1 MSALSG
7 GSAASAGAST
17 TTTSESS
24 SVSTTSL
31 TQSIDKLDG
40 SMATG
45 QSNYHAWRFR
55 IIRILKEKGVLEAI
69 EDSEDSISPRK
80 DNQAFTI
87 ITLNIKDSQIPYIQD
102 ASSTRDAWKSLKEV
116 HQGIGMNGRMILM
129 QRLWGLKIT
138 EADDTAQHLNQ
149 FRELAN
155 QLSGL
160 SQDGKGME
168 DSELATILTLS
179 LPESYEPLVMAL
191 QSRSDT
197 ITFDMMA
204 GRLLQESGR
213 RHISHISQTPY
224 SRNHSPQT
232 AFTAQ
237 RPPTGVRGG
246 RGRTGPGHT
255 YNGRGRGG
263 FRTRT
268 REIHSSGQTG
278 TEVRRN
284 IPALNTQVPMGTK
297 CYYCG
302 KGGHWKKDC
311 YKRKLDESAGSSTST
326 RREKEFTFLAENPN
340 TIPESSWVI
349 DSGASQHLCRDRMQ
363 FVTYR
368 NVSDTQM
375 ITIADGTKIHAHGT
389 GEIEIHTALGVIQL
403 TDVWQVPTI
412 GASLMSVARIVDAGY
427 MVGFEQLV
435 CYVSKDGVTGLF
447 LSNENTIGPAVDLL
461 ALVLRE
467 ASRDRR

>member
-1 MSALSG
+1 MSAPSG

-17 TTTSESS
+17 TTTSDSS

-55 IIRILKEKGVLEAI
+55 IIRILKEKGLLEAI
-69 EDSEDSISPRK
+69 EDSEDSISPSK

-87 ITLNIKDSQIPYIQD
+87 ITLNIKDSQIPYMQD

-129 QRLWGLKIT
+129 QRLWGLKMT
-138 EADDTAQHLNQ
+138 EADDMAQHLNQ

-155 QLSGL
+155 QLRGL

-213 RHISHISQTPY
+213 RHISHISQIPY
-224 SRNHSPQT
+224 SSNHSPQT

-246 RGRTGPGHT
+246 RGWTGPWHT
-255 YNGRGRGG
+255 YNGRRRGG

-284 IPALNTQVPMGTK
+284 IPALNTQVQMGTK

-311 YKRKLDESAGSSTST
+311 YKRKSDESAGSSTS
-326 RREKEFTFLAENPN
+326 RR
-340 TIPESSWVI
+340 
-349 DSGASQHLCRDRMQ
+349 
-363 FVTYR
+363 
-368 NVSDTQM
+368 
-375 ITIADGTKIHAHGT
+375 
-389 GEIEIHTALGVIQL
+389 
-403 TDVWQVPTI
+403 
-412 GASLMSVARIVDAGY
+412 
-427 MVGFEQLV
+427 
-435 CYVSKDGVTGLF
+435 
-447 LSNENTIGPAVDLL
+447 
-461 ALVLRE
+461 
-467 ASRDRR
+467 